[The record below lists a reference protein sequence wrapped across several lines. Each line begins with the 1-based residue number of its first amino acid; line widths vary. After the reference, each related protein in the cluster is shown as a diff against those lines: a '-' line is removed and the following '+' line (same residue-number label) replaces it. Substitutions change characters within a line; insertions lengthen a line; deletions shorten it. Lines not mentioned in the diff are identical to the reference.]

1 MDTTGPNA
9 TFAHGRSMRCERHV
23 AWPQLFKGV
32 ADAVTLL
39 GTAVLTVKRLGERP
53 RLGYSLP
60 AKREGDTDFSPA
72 FCA

>member
-9 TFAHGRSMRCERHV
+9 TFDHGRSMRCERHV
-23 AWPQLFKGV
+23 AWPQLFRV

-53 RLGYSLP
+53 RLVYSLP
-60 AKREGDTDFSPA
+60 AKCEGDTDFSRA